1 VNDQIITPLSASV
14 VSSIGGGG
22 GGGNDNASGAG
33 TITESF
39 AILFPPLHPLHFPH
53 RRFFAEINSSQHVQS

>member
-1 VNDQIITPLSASV
+1 MC
-14 VSSIGGGG
+14 GGGGSTDVVLSSNGSTG
-22 GGGNDNASGAG
+22 GGGNDNASGAD

-39 AILFPPLHPLHFPH
+39 AIRFPPLHPLHFPH